1 MLINLIDTEIPFR
14 EYKLTTN
21 ELSKCRKRL
30 LAIEPDLCIAEEE
43 GQSED
48 EDWEDV
54 FYFIGDEHKI
64 ICIIPCCGGIDI
76 PEIFVLSNE
85 QDYKMNCK
93 SVFEFLTNIYE
104 KKPGLRLSNMQF
116 TSEDENPPYNW
127 LVHGVASYLTEAS
140 EETEICNS
148 YDNYHSGVVVS
159 EPKKIDVNE
168 ATRLIQVVLTTVYN
182 YSGQY
187 KLTSKDIEDLL
198 LYGDVEAGSKH
209 YENSF

>member
-1 MLINLIDTEIPFR
+1 MLINLIDTEIPYR

-21 ELSKCRKRL
+21 ELNSCRKRL
-30 LAIEPDLCIAEEE
+30 LAIKPDLCIAEEE

-54 FYFIGDEHKI
+54 FYYIGDEHKI
-64 ICIIPCCGGIDI
+64 ICIIPYCGGIDI
-76 PEIFVLSNE
+76 PDIFVLSNE
-85 QDYKMNCK
+85 QDYKMNYK

-104 KKPGLRLSNMQF
+104 KRSGLRLSSMQF

-187 KLTSKDIEDLL
+187 KLTTKNIEDLL
-198 LYGDVEAGSKH
+198 LYGDVEAGS
-209 YENSF
+209 